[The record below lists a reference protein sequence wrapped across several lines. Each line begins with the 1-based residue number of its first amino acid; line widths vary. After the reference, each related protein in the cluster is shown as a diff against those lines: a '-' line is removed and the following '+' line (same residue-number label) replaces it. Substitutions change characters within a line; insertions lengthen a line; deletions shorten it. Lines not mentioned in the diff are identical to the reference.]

1 LPTAHLEA
9 AGLSATDS
17 ALLWM
22 AEQWDAGNA
31 TKDGVGSLA
40 PKHQSSLTP
49 EVTTSVFSDADD
61 WAVDV
66 ALTWQQ
72 TRALVAVETA

>member
-1 LPTAHLEA
+1 LPTAHPQA
-9 AGLSATDS
+9 AGLIATDS

-22 AEQWDAGNA
+22 VEQWDAGTA
-31 TKDGVGSLA
+31 TKVGVGSVA

-61 WAVDV
+61 WAVDT
-66 ALTWQQ
+66 ALI
-72 TRALVAVETA
+72 